1 MWERWEP
8 FPNISVLM
16 WGRRQG
22 QKNNAWGQVD
32 GKCFASSPIPP
43 HMGAGATFFITPL
56 SQAVSSPGA
65 SPGSPI
71 RQDSTFFWSMVSP
84 KGLWKLDLGDRHLF
98 IFSGCFTEK
107 TAAEFPKEGG
117 SSRKKKKKTKNN
129 PETRFPNIY
138 FNRGPGHYYTL
149 QPWPDPQL
157 SAAAHPSWHQHG
169 AGHWLEEIWGFSGRA
184 GTGQGGDCLGG
195 GEGGAHGRLISH
207 RAAAVG
213 NQCQPTRWEPRVLQS
228 VSFFLFGVAGI

>member
-1 MWERWEP
+1 M
-8 FPNISVLM
+8 L
-16 WGRRQG
+16 
-22 QKNNAWGQVD
+22 
-32 GKCFASSPIPP
+32 
-43 HMGAGATFFITPL
+43 FITPL

-71 RQDSTFFWSMVSP
+71 RQDSAFFWSMVSP
-84 KGLWKLDLGDRHLF
+84 KGLWKLGLGDRHLF

-117 SSRKKKKKTKNN
+117 SSRKKKHKKNN

-195 GEGGAHGRLISH
+195 GRGGPRPPYIPQGSGCGKSVPADSLGAPGAAEREFFSIWGRRDLMCFVGLREGAWGVFSPCM
-207 RAAAVG
+207 AVWDG
-213 NQCQPTRWEPRVLQS
+213 LW
-228 VSFFLFGVAGI
+228 G